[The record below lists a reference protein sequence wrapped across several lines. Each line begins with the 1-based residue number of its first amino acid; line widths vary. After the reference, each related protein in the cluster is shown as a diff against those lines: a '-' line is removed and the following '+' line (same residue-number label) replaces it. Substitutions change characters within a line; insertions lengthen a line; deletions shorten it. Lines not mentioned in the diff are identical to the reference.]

1 MEEVTRRNIKDKI
14 RFLLYPRSVAII
26 GASRNPK
33 KIGFQVV
40 YNLIKD
46 GYKGKIYPINPYAD
60 EILGYKAYPSILDV
74 PDEIDL
80 AMIVVPAEKVP
91 EVIEES
97 AKKDVKAVA
106 VISSGFSE
114 IGRKDL
120 EDKILE
126 ICRKHNIPLL
136 GPNIVGVLNT
146 DHNMNLSFCPHLP
159 FRGRITFIT
168 QSGALAI
175 GLIGW
180 TWASRIGLSKLIS
193 IGNMAMI
200 GFEELIDYL
209 EEDDGTDAILLYIEG
224 VKNGRLFAEVS
235 RKVSIKKPVI
245 AIKAGKSD
253 RGAKAAASHT
263 GSLAGNIHLYE
274 TAFKYAGIISADGLE
289 DGFDKALALSLQ
301 PPLKGDNVVVVTN
314 GGGAGV
320 LSSDY
325 AEVFGIPLKDI
336 PKDLRERIEDIIP
349 PFGSPKNPID
359 LTGNAYREDY
369 IKVIDAVLSHDWVDG
384 VVCIYVHAAIT
395 DPVEVAD
402 GIAYIW
408 KKYRNKPITVCMI
421 GGREVLV
428 ANTWLRD
435 NGIPVYPTPK
445 RAVAAMA
452 ALREYGRFLEK
463 WT

>member
-1 MEEVTRRNIKDKI
+1 MEREIKEKI
-14 RFLLYPRSVAII
+14 KYLLYPESVAVI

-46 GYKGKIYPINPYAD
+46 GYKGRIYPINPNAD
-60 EILGYKAYPSILDV
+60 EILGLKCYPNILDV
-74 PDEIDL
+74 PGEVDL
-80 AMIVVPAEKVP
+80 AMIVVPASKVLDVLRDSIEKG
-91 EVIEES
+91 
-97 AKKDVKAVA
+97 VKAVA
-106 VISSGFSE
+106 IITSGFSE
-114 IGRKDL
+114 IGNKEL
-120 EDKILE
+120 EDAIVDM
-126 ICRKHNIPLL
+126 CRKNKIPLL

-146 DHNMNLSFCPHLP
+146 DHNMNLSFCPNLP
-159 FRGRITFIT
+159 FKGRITFIT

-180 TWASRIGLSKLIS
+180 TWASRIGISKLVS
-193 IGNMAMI
+193 IGNMAML
-200 GFEELIDYL
+200 GFEELIEYL
-209 EEDDGTDAILLYIEG
+209 EEDMDTDAILLYMEG

-235 RKVSIKKPVI
+235 RNVSRKKPII
-245 AIKAGKSD
+245 AIKAGKSE

-263 GSLAGNIHLYE
+263 GSLAGNVMLYE
-274 TAFKYAGIISADGLE
+274 TAFKYAGVVSADGLE

-301 PPLKGDNVVVVTN
+301 PPLKGDNIVVVTN

-325 AEVFGIPLKDI
+325 AETFGIPLRDI
-336 PKDLRERIEDIIP
+336 PVDLMDTVKNLIP

-359 LTGNAYREDY
+359 LTGNAYRDDY
-369 IKVIDAVLSHDWVDG
+369 IRVLDAVLRHPWVDG
-384 VVCIYVHAAIT
+384 VVSIYVHAAIT
-395 DPVEVAD
+395 DPVEIAD
-402 GIAYIW
+402 GIAYVW
-408 KKYRNKPITVCMI
+408 KNYREKPITVCMI

-445 RAVAAMA
+445 RAMAAMA
-452 ALREYGRFLEK
+452 ALREYGRFLERYGNEG
-463 WT
+463 

>member
-1 MEEVTRRNIKDKI
+1 MEREIKEKI
-14 RFLLYPRSVAII
+14 RYLLYPSSVAVI

-46 GYKGKIYPINPYAD
+46 GYKGRIYPINPNAK
-60 EILGYKAYPSILDV
+60 EILGLKCYPSILDV
-74 PDEIDL
+74 PDDVEL
-80 AMIVVPAEKVP
+80 AMIVVPASKVLD
-91 EVIEES
+91 VLRES
-97 AKKDVKAVA
+97 IKKGVKAVA
-106 VISSGFSE
+106 IISSGFSE
-114 IGRKDL
+114 IGNKEL
-120 EDKILE
+120 EDAIVE
-126 ICRKHNIPLL
+126 MCRRNKVPLL

-159 FRGRITFIT
+159 FKGRITFIT

-180 TWASRIGLSKLIS
+180 TWASRIGISKLVS
-193 IGNMAMI
+193 IGNMAML
-200 GFEELIDYL
+200 GFEELIEYL
-209 EEDDGTDAILLYIEG
+209 EEDRDTDAILLYMEG
-224 VKNGRLFAEVS
+224 VKNGRIFAEVS
-235 RKVSIKKPVI
+235 RRVSKKKPII
-245 AIKAGKSD
+245 AIKAGKSE

-263 GSLAGNIHLYE
+263 GSLAGNVMLYE
-274 TAFKYAGIISADGLE
+274 TAFKYAGVVSADGLE

-325 AEVFGIPLKDI
+325 AEAFGIPLKDI
-336 PKDLRERIEDIIP
+336 PTDLMETVKNLIP

-359 LTGNAYREDY
+359 LTGNAYRDDY
-369 IKVIDAVLSHDWVDG
+369 IRVLDAVLRHPWVDG
-384 VVCIYVHAAIT
+384 VVSIYVHAAIT
-395 DPVEVAD
+395 DPVEIAD
-402 GIAYIW
+402 GIAYVW
-408 KKYRNKPITVCMI
+408 KNHRDKPITVCMI

-445 RAVAAMA
+445 RAMAAMA
-452 ALREYGRFLEK
+452 ALREYGRFIERYGNEG
-463 WT
+463 